1 MWAYCIYVCVST
13 REFLLVF
20 KIQVR
25 LLSEN
30 SHISKFFD
38 GLTVFINVVKHLH
51 LTSPGV
57 EETLFVLRVN
67 LHCL

>member
-1 MWAYCIYVCVST
+1 MCVVCGRIEHMCVST

-20 KIQVR
+20 KIQIR

-38 GLTVFINVVKHLH
+38 GLTVFINFLKHL
-51 LTSPGV
+51 L
-57 EETLFVLRVN
+57 
-67 LHCL
+67 